1 MAADKKDKKEIEVRD
16 FFSVYSQDKVREIDA
31 RILKAQNEY
40 DARMRQAMATAK
52 DFVIFWHDTSDM
64 LRFK

>member
-16 FFSVYSQDKVREIDA
+16 FFSVYSQEKVREIDA

-52 DFVIFWHDTSDM
+52 DFVISH
-64 LRFK
+64 

>member
-1 MAADKKDKKEIEVRD
+1 MAEDKKYKKEIEVRD

-52 DFVIFWHDTSDM
+52 DFVISH
-64 LRFK
+64 

>member
-16 FFSVYSQDKVREIDA
+16 FFSVYSKDKVREIDA

-52 DFVIFWHDTSDM
+52 DFVISH
-64 LRFK
+64 

>member
-1 MAADKKDKKEIEVRD
+1 MAEDKKDKKEIEVRD

-31 RILKAQNEY
+31 RIQKAQNEY

-52 DFVIFWHDTSDM
+52 DFVISH
-64 LRFK
+64 

>member
-1 MAADKKDKKEIEVRD
+1 MAKDKTEKKEIEVRD
-16 FFSVYSQDKVREIDA
+16 FYSVYSQDKVREIDA

-52 DFVIFWHDTSDM
+52 DFVISH
-64 LRFK
+64 

>member
-31 RILKAQNEY
+31 RILEAQNEY

-52 DFVIFWHDTSDM
+52 DFIISH
-64 LRFK
+64 

>member
-1 MAADKKDKKEIEVRD
+1 MAKDKFEKKEIEVRD

-52 DFVIFWHDTSDM
+52 DFVISH
-64 LRFK
+64 

>member
-1 MAADKKDKKEIEVRD
+1 MAEDKKDKKEIEVRD

-40 DARMRQAMATAK
+40 DARMRHAMATAK
-52 DFVIFWHDTSDM
+52 DFVISH
-64 LRFK
+64 

>member
-52 DFVIFWHDTSDM
+52 DFIISH
-64 LRFK
+64 

>member
-1 MAADKKDKKEIEVRD
+1 MAEDKKDKKKIEVRD

-52 DFVIFWHDTSDM
+52 DFVISH
-64 LRFK
+64 

>member
-1 MAADKKDKKEIEVRD
+1 MAEDKKDKKEIEVRD
-16 FFSVYSQDKVREIDA
+16 FFSVYSQGKVREIDA

-52 DFVIFWHDTSDM
+52 DFVISH
-64 LRFK
+64 

>member
-1 MAADKKDKKEIEVRD
+1 MAADKKDKKEIEVRN

-52 DFVIFWHDTSDM
+52 DFVISH
-64 LRFK
+64 

>member
-1 MAADKKDKKEIEVRD
+1 MAADKKEIEVRD

-52 DFVIFWHDTSDM
+52 DFVISH
-64 LRFK
+64 

>member
-1 MAADKKDKKEIEVRD
+1 MAKDKSEKKKIEVRD
-16 FFSVYSQDKVREIDA
+16 FYSVYSQDKVREIDA

-52 DFVIFWHDTSDM
+52 DFVISH
-64 LRFK
+64 

>member
-1 MAADKKDKKEIEVRD
+1 MAEDKKDKKEIEVRD
-16 FFSVYSQDKVREIDA
+16 FFSVYSQDNVREIDA

-52 DFVIFWHDTSDM
+52 DFVISH
-64 LRFK
+64 

>member
-31 RILKAQNEY
+31 RILEAQNEY

-52 DFVIFWHDTSDM
+52 DFVISH
-64 LRFK
+64 

>member
-1 MAADKKDKKEIEVRD
+1 MAEDKKDKKEIEVRD

-40 DARMRQAMATAK
+40 NARMRQAMATAK
-52 DFVIFWHDTSDM
+52 DFVISH
-64 LRFK
+64 

>member
-1 MAADKKDKKEIEVRD
+1 MAEDKKDKKEIEVRD

-31 RILKAQNEY
+31 RILNAQNEY

-52 DFVIFWHDTSDM
+52 DFVISH
-64 LRFK
+64 

>member
-1 MAADKKDKKEIEVRD
+1 MAEDKKDKKGIEVRD

-52 DFVIFWHDTSDM
+52 DFVISH
-64 LRFK
+64 